1 MIILKTIKNWSN
13 EATETLASIIFL
25 TFLLELL
32 LGKALIGFISTSNV
46 SDQLIFITNQLTSSN
61 SSAAIVFLYIIYKIY
76 YI

>member
-1 MIILKTIKNWSN
+1 MIILKAVKNWSN

-76 YI
+76 YL

>member
-61 SSAAIVFLYIIYKIY
+61 SSGAIVFLYIIYKIY
-76 YI
+76 YL

>member
-1 MIILKTIKNWSN
+1 MIILKAVKNWSN

-32 LGKALIGFISTSNV
+32 LGKALIGFISTPNV
-46 SDQLIFITNQLTSSN
+46 SDQLIFITNQFTSSN

-76 YI
+76 PR

>member
-1 MIILKTIKNWSN
+1 MIILKAIKNWSN
-13 EATETLASIIFL
+13 VATETLASIIFL

-76 YI
+76 YL

>member
-46 SDQLIFITNQLTSSN
+46 SDQLIFIINQLTSSN
-61 SSAAIVFLYIIYKIY
+61 SSAAIVFLYIIYKVY
-76 YI
+76 YL

>member
-46 SDQLIFITNQLTSSN
+46 SDQLIFIINQLTSSN

-76 YI
+76 YL

>member
-1 MIILKTIKNWSN
+1 MIILKAVKNWSN

-46 SDQLIFITNQLTSSN
+46 SDQLIFIINQLTSSN
-61 SSAAIVFLYIIYKIY
+61 SSAAIVFLYIIYKVY
-76 YI
+76 YL

>member
-76 YI
+76 YL

>member
-76 YI
+76 FL